1 MGRSNLT
8 PQEIELKKTISSNLN
23 NFLLLNNKRK
33 IDIHKVTKIPKST
46 ISDYFAGNTLP
57 SEENVEKLATFF
69 NVPNYEI
76 DPRFKKADHSNDID
90 DGKLENMLS
99 NARSF
104 EGNIIT
110 DNDKELLKDWL
121 KIYYKS
127 KSEN

>member
-57 SEENVEKLATFF
+57 SEENVEKLAKFF
-69 NVPNYEI
+69 NVENY
-76 DPRFKKADHSNDID
+76 
-90 DGKLENMLS
+90 
-99 NARSF
+99 
-104 EGNIIT
+104 
-110 DNDKELLKDWL
+110 
-121 KIYYKS
+121 
-127 KSEN
+127 

>member
-57 SEENVEKLATFF
+57 SEENVEKLAKFF
-69 NVPNYEI
+69 NVENYEI
-76 DPRFKKADHSNDID
+76 DPRFKPVTNDEENKSAEIED
-90 DGKLENMLS
+90 MLDSAMTFDGKPLS
-99 NARSF
+99 N
-104 EGNIIT
+104 
-110 DNDKELLKDWL
+110 NDRNVIRGMIEAYLKNKE
-121 KIYYKS
+121 
-127 KSEN
+127 